1 MIDFLLMYHFRKL
14 KGVAIEILQEL
25 VDNITTNTD
34 TDTDTFISE
43 HGENPVNTNKH
54 PEALKVSNT
63 IG

>member
-1 MIDFLLMYHFRKL
+1 MDFLLLYHFRKL

-43 HGENPVNTNKH
+43 HGEVPVDKHNT
-54 PEALKVSNT
+54 P
-63 IG
+63 